1 MIRIMMGLLAVTATV
16 AACGPDN
23 MSRTGSGV
31 PTSAGTS
38 GSPATSSPAIA
49 PGMQPGDDA
58 SLRGDGGRGAGGLG
72 RGRP

>member
-1 MIRIMMGLLAVTATV
+1 MIRLMMGLLAVTATV

-23 MSRTGSGV
+23 MSRSGSGSGV
-31 PTSAGTS
+31 PTSAT
-38 GSPATSSPAIA
+38 GSPATNSPPIA

-58 SLRGDGGRGAGGLG
+58 SLRGDAGRGAGGLG